1 MFLFVNNIKN
11 CYNKGEELGGI
22 IVSSYITEFV
32 VKNKRS
38 LFFIIIF
45 FIINIISSL
54 PLPYLSK
61 IIIDDII
68 IPKNYEILYKV
79 LLIFLIIIIIIII
92 QVLGNYISNYLSIK
106 LIQNYIYSL
115 KKILYNKIFNSKV
128 KFNNIDIGNSQT
140 ILTNDTSVVA
150 VYSYS
155 IFWSI
160 STNIVLLIAYSF
172 IMFAINNILFL
183 INVILMPFVV
193 YVYMKI
199 GAKIEEKTTELQL
212 NKDSTS
218 TVIYEN
224 LFNSREV
231 KVNDIF
237 NFRKNKINTIFNQNK
252 QLSITQNKLILIMN
266 TILSFVISIA
276 PIIIFIVGITFIKN
290 GKISIGELITFVS
303 YQGLMF
309 SPIQSL
315 MQSFSSYKILV
326 VSYNRLKYFLE
337 ETRDICKT
345 QNQIEKN
352 NEIIINN
359 FSVKFPWGDSL
370 SVPKFSCREGDLVYI
385 SGNNGVG
392 KSLFANILSG
402 LTDDCLDLV
411 GKLTVP
417 KKLSLLTGESIIYT
431 DSLINNVLLG
441 EKYDIDKLDKI
452 INMLNIKT
460 LIANKEQII
469 MPVSLSSGEKEKII
483 FARELYREPKFIIA
497 DEAFSS
503 IDKKTRNNIIKYCLE
518 RKISLIIISH
528 YDEILINLRE
538 VKQYKIEKENKNI
551 YVEEV

>member
-11 CYNKGEELGGI
+11 CYNKGEELGGV
-22 IVSSYITEFV
+22 IVSSYITEFI

-54 PLPYLSK
+54 PLPCLSK

-79 LLIFLIIIIIIII
+79 LLIFLIIIII

-106 LIQNYIYSL
+106 LIQNYMYSL
-115 KKILYNKIFNSKV
+115 KKILYNRIFNSKV

-150 VYSYS
+150 IYSYS

-252 QLSITQNKLILIMN
+252 QLSISQNKLILIMN

-402 LTDDCLDLV
+402 LTDDCLDPV

-417 KKLSLLTGESIIYT
+417 QKLSLLTGESIIYT
-431 DSLINNVLLG
+431 DSLINNILLG

-460 LIANKEQII
+460 LIANKDQII

>member
-1 MFLFVNNIKN
+1 MVLFVNNIKN
-11 CYNKGEELGGI
+11 CYNKGEESGGV
-22 IVSSYITEFV
+22 IVNSYITEFV

-79 LLIFLIIIIIIII
+79 LLIFLIIIII

-106 LIQNYIYSL
+106 LIQNYMYSL

-150 VYSYS
+150 IYSYS

-337 ETRDICKT
+337 ETRDICTT
-345 QNQIEKN
+345 QDQIEKN

-431 DSLINNVLLG
+431 DSLINNILLG

-460 LIANKEQII
+460 LIADKEQII

>member
-79 LLIFLIIIIIIII
+79 LLIFLIIIII

-106 LIQNYIYSL
+106 LIQNYMYSL
-115 KKILYNKIFNSKV
+115 KKILYNRIFNSKV

-252 QLSITQNKLILIMN
+252 QLSISQNKLILIMN

-402 LTDDCLDLV
+402 LTDDCLDPV

-417 KKLSLLTGESIIYT
+417 QKLSLLTGESIIYT
-431 DSLINNVLLG
+431 DSLINNILLG

-460 LIANKEQII
+460 LIANKDQII

>member
-11 CYNKGEELGGI
+11 CYNKGEELGGVI
-22 IVSSYITEFV
+22 MSSYITEFV

-79 LLIFLIIIIIIII
+79 LLIFLIIIII

-276 PIIIFIVGITFIKN
+276 PIIIFIIGITFIKN

-370 SVPKFSCREGDLVYI
+370 SVPKFSCSEGDLAYI

-402 LTDDCLDLV
+402 LTDDCLNLV

-417 KKLSLLTGESIIYT
+417 QKLSLLTGESIIYT
-431 DSLINNVLLG
+431 DSLINNILLG

-469 MPVSLSSGEKEKII
+469 MPASLSSGEKEKII

-528 YDEILINLRE
+528 YDEILINLRG

>member
-79 LLIFLIIIIIIII
+79 LLIFLIIIII

-315 MQSFSSYKILV
+315 IQSFSSYKILV

>member
-1 MFLFVNNIKN
+1 MVLFVNNIKN
-11 CYNKGEELGGI
+11 CYNKGEESGGV
-22 IVSSYITEFV
+22 IVNSYITEFV

-79 LLIFLIIIIIIII
+79 LLIFLIIIII

-106 LIQNYIYSL
+106 LIQNYMYSL

-150 VYSYS
+150 IYSYS

-337 ETRDICKT
+337 ETRDICTT
-345 QNQIEKN
+345 QDQIEKN

-417 KKLSLLTGESIIYT
+417 QKLSLLTGESIIYT
-431 DSLINNVLLG
+431 DSLINNILLG

>member
-79 LLIFLIIIIIIII
+79 LLIFLIIIII

-337 ETRDICKT
+337 ETRDICTT
-345 QNQIEKN
+345 QDQIEKN

-431 DSLINNVLLG
+431 DSLINNILLG

>member
-79 LLIFLIIIIIIII
+79 LLIFLIIIII

-337 ETRDICKT
+337 ESRDICKV
-345 QNQIEKN
+345 QNHIEKN

-359 FSVKFPWGDSL
+359 FNVKFPWGDSL
-370 SVPKFSCREGDLVYI
+370 SVPKFSCREGDLIYI

-402 LTDDCLDLV
+402 LTDDCLDPV

-417 KKLSLLTGESIIYT
+417 QKLSLLTGESIIYT
-431 DSLINNVLLG
+431 DSLINNILLG

>member
-79 LLIFLIIIIIIII
+79 LLIFLIIIII

-460 LIANKEQII
+460 LIADKEQII

>member
-79 LLIFLIIIIIIII
+79 LLIFLIIIII

-172 IMFAINNILFL
+172 IMFVINNILFL

-337 ETRDICKT
+337 ETRDICKV
-345 QNQIEKN
+345 QNHIEKN

-359 FSVKFPWGDSL
+359 FNVKFPWGDSL
-370 SVPKFSCREGDLVYI
+370 SVPKFSCREGDLIYI

-402 LTDDCLDLV
+402 LTDDCLDPV

-417 KKLSLLTGESIIYT
+417 QKLSLLTGESIIYT
-431 DSLINNVLLG
+431 DSLINNILLG

>member
-32 VKNKRS
+32 MKNKRS

-79 LLIFLIIIIIIII
+79 LLIFLIIIII

-106 LIQNYIYSL
+106 LIQNYMYSL

-150 VYSYS
+150 IYSYS

-431 DSLINNVLLG
+431 DSLINNILLG

-460 LIANKEQII
+460 LIADKEQII

>member
-11 CYNKGEELGGI
+11 CYNKGEESGGI

-32 VKNKRS
+32 VKNKRI

-79 LLIFLIIIIIIII
+79 LLIFLIIIII

-106 LIQNYIYSL
+106 LIQNYMYSL

-150 VYSYS
+150 IYSYS

-337 ETRDICKT
+337 ETRDICTT
-345 QNQIEKN
+345 QDQIEKN

-431 DSLINNVLLG
+431 DSLINNILLG

>member
-79 LLIFLIIIIIIII
+79 LLIFLIIIII

-150 VYSYS
+150 IYSYS

-460 LIANKEQII
+460 LIADKEQII

-528 YDEILINLRE
+528 YDEILINLRG

>member
-1 MFLFVNNIKN
+1 MVLFVNNIKN
-11 CYNKGEELGGI
+11 CYNKGEESGGV
-22 IVSSYITEFV
+22 IVNSYITEFV

-79 LLIFLIIIIIIII
+79 LLIFLIIIII

-106 LIQNYIYSL
+106 LIQNYMYSL

-150 VYSYS
+150 IYSYS

-337 ETRDICKT
+337 ETRDICTT
-345 QNQIEKN
+345 QYQIEKN

-431 DSLINNVLLG
+431 DSLINNILLG

>member
-79 LLIFLIIIIIIII
+79 LLIFLIIIII

-337 ETRDICKT
+337 ETRDICTT
-345 QNQIEKN
+345 QDQIEKN

-460 LIANKEQII
+460 LIADKEQII

>member
-79 LLIFLIIIIIIII
+79 LLIFLIIIII

-106 LIQNYIYSL
+106 LIQNYMYSL

-150 VYSYS
+150 IYSYS

-337 ETRDICKT
+337 ETRDICTT
-345 QNQIEKN
+345 QDQIEKN

-431 DSLINNVLLG
+431 DSLINNILLG

>member
-11 CYNKGEELGGI
+11 CYNKGEELGGV
-22 IVSSYITEFV
+22 IVSSYITEFI

-79 LLIFLIIIIIIII
+79 LLIFLIIIII

-106 LIQNYIYSL
+106 LIQNYMYSL
-115 KKILYNKIFNSKV
+115 KKILYNRIFNSKV

-150 VYSYS
+150 IYSYS

-252 QLSITQNKLILIMN
+252 QLSISQNKLILIMN

-402 LTDDCLDLV
+402 LTDDCLDPV

-431 DSLINNVLLG
+431 DSLINNILLG

-460 LIANKEQII
+460 LIANKDQII

>member
-1 MFLFVNNIKN
+1 MVLFVNNIKN
-11 CYNKGEELGGI
+11 CYNKGEESGGV
-22 IVSSYITEFV
+22 IVNSYITEFV

-79 LLIFLIIIIIIII
+79 LLIFLIIIII

-106 LIQNYIYSL
+106 LIQNYMYSL

-150 VYSYS
+150 IYSYS

-337 ETRDICKT
+337 ETRDICTT
-345 QNQIEKN
+345 QDQIEKN

-431 DSLINNVLLG
+431 DSLINNILLG

>member
-22 IVSSYITEFV
+22 IVGSYITEFV

-79 LLIFLIIIIIIII
+79 LLIFLIIIII

>member
-1 MFLFVNNIKN
+1 MVLFVNNIKN
-11 CYNKGEELGGI
+11 CYNKGEESGGI

-32 VKNKRS
+32 VKNKRI

-79 LLIFLIIIIIIII
+79 LLIFLIIIII

>member
-11 CYNKGEELGGI
+11 CYNKGEESGGI

-32 VKNKRS
+32 VKNKRI

-79 LLIFLIIIIIIII
+79 LLIFLIIIII

-441 EKYDIDKLDKI
+441 EKYDIDKLDRI

>member
-79 LLIFLIIIIIIII
+79 LLIFLIIIIIII

-276 PIIIFIVGITFIKN
+276 PIIIFIIGITFIKN

-402 LTDDCLDLV
+402 LTDDCLNLV

-417 KKLSLLTGESIIYT
+417 QKLSLLTGESIIYT
-431 DSLINNVLLG
+431 DSLINNILLG

-469 MPVSLSSGEKEKII
+469 MPASLSSGEKEKII

-528 YDEILINLRE
+528 YDEILINLRG

>member
-22 IVSSYITEFV
+22 IVGSYITEFV

-79 LLIFLIIIIIIII
+79 LLIFLIIIII

-106 LIQNYIYSL
+106 LIQNYMYSL

-150 VYSYS
+150 IYSYS

-337 ETRDICKT
+337 ETRDICTT
-345 QNQIEKN
+345 QDQIEKN

-431 DSLINNVLLG
+431 DSLINNILLG

>member
-79 LLIFLIIIIIIII
+79 LLIFLIIIII

>member
-1 MFLFVNNIKN
+1 MVLFVNNIKN
-11 CYNKGEELGGI
+11 CYNKGEESGGV
-22 IVSSYITEFV
+22 IVNSYITEFV

-79 LLIFLIIIIIIII
+79 LLIFLIIIII

-106 LIQNYIYSL
+106 LIQNYMYSL

-150 VYSYS
+150 IYSYS

-337 ETRDICKT
+337 ETRDICTT
-345 QNQIEKN
+345 QDQIEKN

-431 DSLINNVLLG
+431 DSLINNILLG

-460 LIANKEQII
+460 LIANKEQIT

>member
-32 VKNKRS
+32 VKNKRI

-79 LLIFLIIIIIIII
+79 LLIFLIIIII

-337 ETRDICKT
+337 ETRDICTT
-345 QNQIEKN
+345 QDQIEKN

-431 DSLINNVLLG
+431 DSLINNILLG

>member
-1 MFLFVNNIKN
+1 MN
-11 CYNKGEELGGI
+11 
-22 IVSSYITEFV
+22 SYITEFV

-79 LLIFLIIIIIIII
+79 LLIFLIIIII

-106 LIQNYIYSL
+106 LIQNYMYSL
-115 KKILYNKIFNSKV
+115 KKILYNKIFDSKV

-337 ETRDICKT
+337 ETRGICKT

-431 DSLINNVLLG
+431 DSLINNILLG

>member
-11 CYNKGEELGGI
+11 CYNKGEELGGVI
-22 IVSSYITEFV
+22 MSSYITEFV

-79 LLIFLIIIIIIII
+79 LLIFLIIIII

-276 PIIIFIVGITFIKN
+276 PIIIFIIGITFIKN

-431 DSLINNVLLG
+431 DSLINNILLG

-469 MPVSLSSGEKEKII
+469 MPASLSSGEKEKII

-528 YDEILINLRE
+528 YDEILINLRG

>member
-11 CYNKGEELGGI
+11 CYNKGEELGGVI
-22 IVSSYITEFV
+22 MSSYITEFV

-79 LLIFLIIIIIIII
+79 LLIFLIIIII

-276 PIIIFIVGITFIKN
+276 PIIIFIIGITFIKN

-402 LTDDCLDLV
+402 LTDDCLNLV

-417 KKLSLLTGESIIYT
+417 QKLSLLTGESIIYT
-431 DSLINNVLLG
+431 DSLINNILLG

-469 MPVSLSSGEKEKII
+469 MPASLSSGEKEKII

-528 YDEILINLRE
+528 YDEILINLRG

>member
-11 CYNKGEELGGI
+11 CYNKGEELGGVI
-22 IVSSYITEFV
+22 MSSYITEFV

-79 LLIFLIIIIIIII
+79 LLVFLIIIII

-276 PIIIFIVGITFIKN
+276 PIIIFIIGITFIKN

-402 LTDDCLDLV
+402 LTDDCLNLV

-417 KKLSLLTGESIIYT
+417 QKLSLLTGESIIYT
-431 DSLINNVLLG
+431 DSLINNILLG

-469 MPVSLSSGEKEKII
+469 MPASLSSGEKEKII

-528 YDEILINLRE
+528 YDEILINLRG

>member
-11 CYNKGEELGGI
+11 CYNKGEESGGI

-32 VKNKRS
+32 VKNKRI

-79 LLIFLIIIIIIII
+79 LLIFLIIIII
-92 QVLGNYISNYLSIK
+92 QVVGNYISNYLSIK

-315 MQSFSSYKILV
+315 MKSFSSYKILV

-460 LIANKEQII
+460 LIADKEQII

>member
-79 LLIFLIIIIIIII
+79 LLIFLIIIII

-337 ETRDICKT
+337 ESRDICKV
-345 QNQIEKN
+345 QNHIEKN

-359 FSVKFPWGDSL
+359 FNVKFPWGDSL
-370 SVPKFSCREGDLVYI
+370 SVPKFSCREGDLIYI

-402 LTDDCLDLV
+402 LTDDCLDPV
-411 GKLTVP
+411 GKLIVP
-417 KKLSLLTGESIIYT
+417 QKLSLLTGESIIYT
-431 DSLINNVLLG
+431 DSLINNILLG

>member
-11 CYNKGEELGGI
+11 CYNKGEESGGI

-32 VKNKRS
+32 VKNKRI

-79 LLIFLIIIIIIII
+79 LLIFLIIIII

-326 VSYNRLKYFLE
+326 VSYDRLKYFLE

>member
-79 LLIFLIIIIIIII
+79 LLIFLIIIII

-460 LIANKEQII
+460 LIADKEQII

-528 YDEILINLRE
+528 YDEILINLRG

>member
-79 LLIFLIIIIIIII
+79 LLIFLIIIII

-528 YDEILINLRE
+528 YDEILINLRG

>member
-79 LLIFLIIIIIIII
+79 LLIFLIIIII

-237 NFRKNKINTIFNQNK
+237 NFRKSKINTIFNQNK

-460 LIANKEQII
+460 LIADKEQII

-528 YDEILINLRE
+528 YDEILINLRG